1 MPPKYSLRMR
11 VLVTG
16 GAGYIGSHAVRALL
30 QAGHEVEIL
39 DDLSS
44 GHADTVPTGVTLHRG
59 DVTAPGVLAG
69 AAERAQA
76 ILHFAARIQVGE
88 SVARPE
94 LYWSTNVGGMLRVIE
109 VASAR
114 KIPVVFSST
123 AAVYGE
129 PKDETDR
136 TPIRVDR
143 ECRPANPYGMSKWIG
158 EQMLRAASRAH
169 GFGAACLRYFNA
181 AGCDVAAGLGERHD
195 PETHLIPLAINA
207 ALGKGKPLALFGDDW
222 PTPDGTC
229 VRDYVHVIDLADAHV
244 RALDR
249 IGKGGFIIANLGGGR
264 GTTVR
269 EVLDAVERASGR
281 AVPHTIAPRRD
292 GDVASLVAD
301 VSVAEKEL
309 GWTPKKASIDQIVAD
324 ALAVIKGSR

>member
-1 MPPKYSLRMR
+1 MR

-30 QAGHEVEIL
+30 HAGHQVQIL

-44 GHADTVPTGVTLHRG
+44 GHADTVPAGVELVRG
-59 DVTAPGVLAG
+59 DVTLPGVLA
-69 AAERAQA
+69 AAAARAEA

-109 VASAR
+109 TASAR
-114 KIPVVFSST
+114 KLPVVFSST

-129 PKDETDR
+129 PER
-136 TPIRVDR
+136 TPIPVDHP
-143 ECRPANPYGMSKWIG
+143 CRPANPYGLSKWIG
-158 EQMLRAASRAH
+158 EQMLREASRAH

-181 AGCDVAAGLGERHD
+181 AGADVQAGLPERHD
-195 PETHLIPLAINA
+195 PETHLLPLAIDA
-207 ALGKGKPLALFGDDW
+207 ALGRGKPLQLFGQDW

-244 RALDR
+244 RALAR
-249 IGKGGFIIANLGGGR
+249 IAQGGFITANLGGGE
-264 GTTVR
+264 GTSVKQ
-269 EVLDAVERASGR
+269 VIDSVGR
-281 AVPHTIAPRRD
+281 AAGKPVPFHVAPRRD

-301 VSVAEKEL
+301 VSVARAEL
-309 GWTPKKASIDQIVAD
+309 GWTPQRASVDEIVAD
-324 ALAVIKGSR
+324 ALAVRR

>member
-1 MPPKYSLRMR
+1 MR

-30 QAGHEVEIL
+30 HAGHDVEIL

-44 GHADTVPTGVTLHRG
+44 GHADTVPPGVKLHKG
-59 DVTAPGVLAG
+59 DVTAHGVLAG

-129 PKDETDR
+129 PEKA
-136 TPIRVDR
+136 PIPVDHP
-143 ECRPANPYGMSKWIG
+143 CRPANPYGLSKWIG
-158 EQMLRAASRAH
+158 EQMLREAGRAH

-181 AGCDVAAGLGERHD
+181 AGCDVAAGLAERHD
-195 PETHLIPLAINA
+195 PETHLIPLAIGA
-207 ALGKGKPLALFGDDW
+207 ALGTHKPLGLFGDDW

-229 VRDYVHVIDLADAHV
+229 VRDYVHVMDLADAHV
-244 RALDR
+244 RALAHVA
-249 IGKGGFIIANLGGGR
+249 KGGFVTANLGGGR
-264 GTTVR
+264 GTSVR
-269 EVLDAVERASGR
+269 EVIQAVERASGR
-281 AVPHTIAPRRD
+281 AVPHTIAPRRA
-292 GDVASLVAD
+292 GDVAVLVAD
-301 VSVAEKEL
+301 VTVARNLL
-309 GWTPKKASIDQIVAD
+309 GWTPEKASVDQIVQD
-324 ALAVIKGSR
+324 ALAVLKGSPI